1 MDLIIK
7 ATYVVTTLIARRVK
21 SGEFIM
27 QYMESMAGII
37 YPDLKKKK
45 SNIFL
50 KNISHQTITQ

>member
-7 ATYVVTTLIARRVK
+7 ATYVVTTLIARTVK

-37 YPDLKKKK
+37 CPDLKKKQYFSK
-45 SNIFL
+45 
-50 KNISHQTITQ
+50 KH